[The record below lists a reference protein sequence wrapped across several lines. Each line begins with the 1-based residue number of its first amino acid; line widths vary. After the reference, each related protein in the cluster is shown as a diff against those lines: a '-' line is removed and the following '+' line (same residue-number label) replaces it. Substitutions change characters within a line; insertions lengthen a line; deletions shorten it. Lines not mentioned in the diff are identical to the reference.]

1 MEYTAQRVRS
11 KTRNAVRRREDQIEQ
26 DEIESGELN
35 LIPYLDMVTNLMLFL
50 LASVSASLILGQI
63 NTMLP
68 DPAPPS
74 QVNAQPPSTNPD
86 DQPLKMVVL
95 VSKDTIRVWSVSGR
109 EGTLQQP
116 KASFPRVG
124 LDGSQCDGA
133 YMCES
138 GNCDKGTCAPP
149 TDPNATRLPVFDY
162 RGLNDTLYDIAFR
175 NYKGKKRAM
184 ETYQAV
190 LMADDTTP
198 YETIISIMGAMRCH
212 MPAIGDATERCY
224 LPTADPG
231 VTDPANPPVD
241 DVDRLYDTARTEY
254 DPDKYALFNDIL
266 FSRGFE

>member
-1 MEYTAQRVRS
+1 LYSAHQVRA
-11 KTRNAVRRREDQIEQ
+11 KTRFAVKRREEQIEQ

-35 LIPYLDMVTNLMLFL
+35 LIPYLDIVTNLMLFL

-109 EGTLQQP
+109 EGTLQQQ

-138 GNCDKGTCAPP
+138 GMCDKGTCVPN
-149 TDPNATRLPVFDY
+149 TDATVPRLPVFDY

-175 NYKGKKRAM
+175 NYNGKKRVT

-198 YETIISIMGAMRCH
+198 YETIISIMGAMRCK
-212 MPAIGDATERCY
+212 MPPIGEATERCY
-224 LPTADPG
+224 LPSLDTG
-231 VTDPANPPVD
+231 VTDAANPPVD
-241 DVDRLYDTARTEY
+241 DVDRLYDTARADY
-254 DPDKYALFNDIL
+254 DPNKMALFNDIL